1 MDSGHA
7 DPLDTDGAT
16 DVVVVDDIAAAESV
30 LEKAGELLPG
40 IEQLNPN
47 LRGRRPGWIGNV
59 SVAFDEVA
67 AGGWDYQEITHYTP
81 TDCYDQHHHRHL

>member
-1 MDSGHA
+1 MHA
-7 DPLDTDGAT
+7 DPLDTDGAA
-16 DVVVVDDIAAAESV
+16 DFVVVDDIAAAESV

-47 LRGRRPGWIGNV
+47 LRGRWPSWIGNAV
-59 SVAFDEVA
+59 VAFEEVA

-81 TDCYDQHHHRHL
+81 TPSDCYEQHHHRHL